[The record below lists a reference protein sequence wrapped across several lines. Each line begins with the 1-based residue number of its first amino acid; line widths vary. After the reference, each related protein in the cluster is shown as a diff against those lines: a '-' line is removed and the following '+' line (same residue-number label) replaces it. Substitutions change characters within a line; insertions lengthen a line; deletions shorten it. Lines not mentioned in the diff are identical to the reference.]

1 MDEHAA
7 RDAVLARAIETAD
20 ERRETWSDAD
30 RMWAS
35 RTAAARVGEG
45 AADDAFVGARAAL
58 VIERILTRHPGL
70 RPVAR
75 HARPHRWLV
84 PLAAAGAFF
93 ISVAGVDIGPAH
105 RINLLAPP
113 VLALLAWNVAIY
125 VALLVAAGRR
135 ATPARDVPRM
145 RMSGAA
151 GAAPGPLRRAVAAWF
166 RDTRALPKKAV
177 PPPLAAAVA
186 RFAAD
191 WPSLVAPLWQQRA
204 ARLMHLCAAV
214 LAAGAIAGLYLRG
227 IALEYRA
234 AWQSTFLDATDV
246 SRLLHVVLAPGSWLT
261 GIAVPGAAHL
271 QAIGAESAGE
281 NAAPWIH
288 LYAATLLLVVIVP
301 RLMLAGF
308 AWAAERRQQARFPLV
323 LAEPYFQRLL
333 HAWREGTARVAAVA
347 YSYAIAKPNVE
358 ALARLL
364 TRAFDSA
371 VDVHW
376 LPQAAYGEDDVPSLP
391 PPPLAAVVVVFNL
404 TATPERE
411 NHGAFTGALRAALAG
426 RALLIAIVDTSDFDV
441 RFGATSRADE
451 RRHAWE
457 QVLGDASVAPLF
469 VRLADPDVAT
479 AAATLTTRLS
489 AMPA

>member
-7 RDAVLARAIETAD
+7 RDAVLARAIETTD

-35 RTAAARVGEG
+35 RTAASRVGEG

-75 HARPHRWLV
+75 RARDHRWLA
-84 PLAAAGAFF
+84 PLAAAGAFV
-93 ISVAGVDIGPAH
+93 IGVVGVDIGPAH

-113 VLALLAWNVAIY
+113 VLALLAWNVAVY

-135 ATPARDVPRM
+135 AATRNEPRVHGFEAM
-145 RMSGAA
+145 RT
-151 GAAPGPLRRAVAAWF
+151 APGPLRRAVAAWF
-166 RDTRALPKKAV
+166 RDARALPKKAV
-177 PPPLAAAVA
+177 PPSLGAAVA

-191 WPSLVAPLWQQRA
+191 WPLLVAPLWQQRA
-204 ARLMHLCAAV
+204 VRLMHLCAAV

-246 SRLLHVVLAPGSWLT
+246 ARLLNVVLAPGSWLT
-261 GIAVPGAAHL
+261 GVVVPDATHL

-301 RLMLAGF
+301 RLVLTAL
-308 AWAAERRQQARFPLV
+308 AWAAERRQQARFPLA
-323 LAEPYFQRLL
+323 LGEPYFQRLL
-333 HAWREGTARVAAVA
+333 HAWREGTARIAAVA
-347 YSYAIAKPNVE
+347 YSYAIPKPSAE

-364 TRAFDSA
+364 MRAFEST
-371 VDVHW
+371 VEVQW

-391 PPPLAAVVVVFNL
+391 PPPLAAAIVVFNL
-404 TATPERE
+404 NATPERE
-411 NHGAFTGALRAALAG
+411 NHGAFAGALRAALTG
-426 RALLIAIVDTSDFDV
+426 RAPLTAIVDTSDFDA
-441 RFGATSRADE
+441 RFGGTPRADE

-457 QVLGDASVAPLF
+457 QVLGDAGIAPLF
-469 VRLADPDVAT
+469 VRLADPDVA
-479 AAATLTTRLS
+479 AAAAMLTTRLS
-489 AMPA
+489 TMPA

>member
-1 MDEHAA
+1 MNEHAA

-35 RTAAARVGEG
+35 RTAATRVGEG

-75 HARPHRWLV
+75 HARPRRWIA
-84 PLAAAGAFF
+84 PLAAAGAFV
-93 ISVAGVDIGPAH
+93 IGVAGVDIGPAH

-113 VLALLAWNVAIY
+113 VLALLAWNIGVY

-135 ATPARDVPRM
+135 ATASRGDPRL
-145 RMSGAA
+145 RTAGAA
-151 GAAPGPLRRAVAAWF
+151 SAPGPLRRAVVAWF
-166 RDTRALPKKAV
+166 RDIARPKKAV
-177 PPPLAAAVA
+177 PAALAAAVA

-191 WPSLVAPLWQQRA
+191 WPILVAPLWQQRA
-204 ARLMHLCAAV
+204 ARLMHFCAAV

-234 AWQSTFLDATDV
+234 GWQSTFLDATDV
-246 SRLLHVVLAPGSWLT
+246 ARLLHVVLAPGSWLT

-271 QAIGAESAGE
+271 QTIGAASAGE

-288 LYAATLLLVVIVP
+288 LYAATLLLAVIVP
-301 RLMLAGF
+301 RLVLAGF
-308 AWAAERRQQARFPLV
+308 AWVAERRQQARFPLA
-323 LAEPYFQRLL
+323 LTEPYFQRLL

-347 YSYAIAKPNVE
+347 YSYAIAKPNVG
-358 ALARLL
+358 ALTRLL
-364 TRAFDSA
+364 TRAFESA
-371 VDVHW
+371 VDVQW
-376 LPQAAYGEDDVPSLP
+376 LPQAAYGEDDVPTLP
-391 PPPLAAVVVVFNL
+391 PPPLAAVVIVFNL
-404 TATPERE
+404 NATPERE
-411 NHGAFTGALRAALAG
+411 NHGAFADALRAALAG
-426 RALLIAIVDTSDFDV
+426 RAPLAAIVDTSDFDV
-441 RFGATSRADE
+441 RFGATSRANE

-457 QVLGDASVAPLF
+457 QVLGDAGVAPLF
-469 VRLADPDVAT
+469 VRLADPDVA
-479 AAATLTTRLS
+479 AAATTLTTRFS
-489 AMPA
+489 ALPA

>member
-35 RTAAARVGEG
+35 RSAAARVGEG

-75 HARPHRWLV
+75 HARPHRWLA
-84 PLAAAGAFF
+84 PLAAAGAF
-93 ISVAGVDIGPAH
+93 IIGVAGVDIGPAH

-113 VLALLAWNVAIY
+113 VLALLAWNIAVY

-135 ATPARDVPRM
+135 AASARVDPRI
-145 RMSGAA
+145 RTSGAA
-151 GAAPGPLRRAVAAWF
+151 SAAPGPLRRAVAPWF
-166 RDTRALPKKAV
+166 RDVRALPKKAV

-191 WPSLVAPLWQQRA
+191 WPILVAPLWQQRA

-271 QAIGAESAGE
+271 QAIGAGSAGE

-301 RLMLAGF
+301 RLVLAAL
-308 AWAAERRQQARFPLV
+308 AWAAERRQQARFPLA

-347 YSYAIAKPNVE
+347 YSYAIDKPNAE
-358 ALARLL
+358 ALTRLL
-364 TRAFDSA
+364 TRAFESA
-371 VDVHW
+371 VDLQW
-376 LPQAAYGEDDVPSLP
+376 LPQAAYGADDVPSLP

-404 TATPERE
+404 NATPERE
-411 NHGAFTGALRAALAG
+411 NHGAFADALRDALAG
-426 RALLIAIVDTSDFDV
+426 RAPLTAIVDTSDFDG
-441 RFGATSRADE
+441 RFGATPRADE

-457 QVLGDASVAPLF
+457 QVLGDAGVAPLF
-469 VRLADPDVAT
+469 VRLADPDVA
-479 AAATLTTRLS
+479 AAAAMLTTHFS
-489 AMPA
+489 AIPA

>member
-7 RDAVLARAIETAD
+7 RDAVLARAIETTD

-35 RTAAARVGEG
+35 RTAAARVGES

-70 RPVAR
+70 RPLAR
-75 HARPHRWLV
+75 RARPRRFLA
-84 PLAAAGAFF
+84 PLAAAGAF
-93 ISVAGVDIGPAH
+93 VVGAAGVDIGPAH

-113 VLALLAWNVAIY
+113 VLALLAWNVAVY
-125 VALLVAAGRR
+125 VALLVTAGRR
-135 ATPARDVPRM
+135 ATTARDDARM
-145 RMSGAA
+145 RTSAAA
-151 GAAPGPLRRAVAAWF
+151 GTAPGPLRRAAAAWF
-166 RDTRALPKKAV
+166 RDARALPKKAV
-177 PPPLAAAVA
+177 PPSLAAAVA

-191 WPSLVAPLWQQRA
+191 WPALAAALWQQRA
-204 ARLMHLCAAV
+204 ARLMHLCAAT

-246 SRLLHVVLAPGSWLT
+246 ARLLHVVLAPGSWLT
-261 GIAVPGAAHL
+261 GITVPGAAHL

-301 RLMLAGF
+301 RLALAAF
-308 AWAAERRQQARFPLV
+308 AWAAERRAQARFPLV

-333 HAWREGTARVAAVA
+333 HAWREGTARIAAVA
-347 YSYAIAKPNVE
+347 YSYAIAKPNAE

-364 TRAFDSA
+364 TRAFESA
-371 VDVHW
+371 VDVQW
-376 LPQAAYGEDDVPSLP
+376 LPPAAYGADDVPSPP
-391 PPPLAAVVVVFNL
+391 PPPLAAAVVVFNL
-404 TATPERE
+404 NATPERE
-411 NHGAFTGALRAALAG
+411 NHGAFAGALRTALAG
-426 RALLIAIVDTSDFDV
+426 RAPLTAVVDTSDFDT
-441 RFGATSRADE
+441 RFGETPRADE
-451 RRHAWE
+451 RRRAWE
-457 QVLGDASVAPLF
+457 QVLGDAGIAPLF
-469 VRLADPDVAT
+469 VRLADPDVAA

-489 AMPA
+489 TMPA

>member
-45 AADDAFVGARAAL
+45 AADDAFVGARAAA

-75 HARPHRWLV
+75 HARPRRWIA
-84 PLAAAGAFF
+84 PLAAAGAFVIGF
-93 ISVAGVDIGPAH
+93 AGVDIGPAH

-113 VLALLAWNVAIY
+113 VLALLAWNIGVY
-125 VALLVAAGRR
+125 VALLVAAGRC
-135 ATPARDVPRM
+135 ATALRGDPRI
-145 RMSGAA
+145 RTSGAA
-151 GAAPGPLRRAVAAWF
+151 SAPGPLRRAVAAWF
-166 RDTRALPKKAV
+166 RDVARPKKAV
-177 PPPLAAAVA
+177 PPALAAAVA

-191 WPSLVAPLWQQRA
+191 WPILVAPLWQQRA

-234 AWQSTFLDATDV
+234 GWQSTFLDATDV
-246 SRLLHVVLAPGSWLT
+246 ARLLHVVLAPGSWLT

-271 QAIGAESAGE
+271 QTVGAGSAGE

-288 LYAATLLLVVIVP
+288 LYAATLLLAVIVP
-301 RLMLAGF
+301 RLVLAGF
-308 AWAAERRQQARFPLV
+308 AWAAERRQQARFPLA

-347 YSYAIAKPNVE
+347 YSYAIAKPNVD

-364 TRAFDSA
+364 TRAFESA
-371 VDVHW
+371 VDVQW
-376 LPQAAYGEDDVPSLP
+376 LPPAAYGEDDVPTLP
-391 PPPLAAVVVVFNL
+391 PPPLAAVVIVFNVN
-404 TATPERE
+404 ATPERE
-411 NHGAFTGALRAALAG
+411 NHGAFASALRAALAG
-426 RALLIAIVDTSDFDV
+426 RAPLAAIVDTSDFDL

-457 QVLGDASVAPLF
+457 QVLGDANVAPLF

-479 AAATLTTRLS
+479 AAATLTTRFS
-489 AMPA
+489 ALPA